1 MQANLKL
8 VTTFAKNF
16 WRARIRGN
24 TLVDPLGVTW
34 HATNACNF
42 RCNYCDDGKGHM
54 YPDIKGVQTMKTD
67 EVKHVLGLA
76 REKVSLLY
84 ITGGEPLVRKD
95 LTEIVR
101 WAKQDAKYSY
111 IGITT
116 NGVLL
121 HRQEGI
127 LEHVDALVIS
137 MDSTDDARYDGIL
150 NVGTGASA
158 AIKDSIRRYAAL
170 RKKHKYALTVS
181 CVIMPGLIQ
190 HARDVMQFCF
200 DNELHFASMPQSI
213 GPYPHPE
220 LRNNAEYVAFIDEL
234 VAYKKKGYPVWGSY
248 PYFKTVRDFEHFQC
262 YPTTAPRIFP
272 NGDLMY
278 PCSPLDKVAGNLKG
292 AKSFDEVYL
301 AGIEK
306 HGGIPEC
313 DARCFASCYVETSH
327 TMNFPASIIWE
338 HFDLWNRVRRLV
350 MKARRSRPDDAE
362 LPEIHL
368 PDGALPPEDDSAG
381 PAPELVQIRSP
392 ATNANGAPVS

>member
-1 MQANLKL
+1 MIDRSPMQANFKL
-8 VTTFAKNF
+8 VSTFAKNF
-16 WRARIRGN
+16 WRARVRGN
-24 TLVDPLGVTW
+24 TLVDPLAVTW

-127 LEHVDALVIS
+127 LDHVDALVIS

-158 AIKDSIRRYAAL
+158 AIK
-170 RKKHKYALTVS
+170 
-181 CVIMPGLIQ
+181 
-190 HARDVMQFCF
+190 
-200 DNELHFASMPQSI
+200 I
-213 GPYPHPE
+213 G
-220 LRNNAEYVAFIDEL
+220 RA
-234 VAYKKKGYPVWGSY
+234 
-248 PYFKTVRDFEHFQC
+248 
-262 YPTTAPRIFP
+262 
-272 NGDLMY
+272 
-278 PCSPLDKVAGNLKG
+278 
-292 AKSFDEVYL
+292 
-301 AGIEK
+301 
-306 HGGIPEC
+306 
-313 DARCFASCYVETSH
+313 
-327 TMNFPASIIWE
+327 
-338 HFDLWNRVRRLV
+338 
-350 MKARRSRPDDAE
+350 
-362 LPEIHL
+362 
-368 PDGALPPEDDSAG
+368 
-381 PAPELVQIRSP
+381 
-392 ATNANGAPVS
+392 